1 MAALEIAAL
10 WAAFAATHMG
20 LSSQGLRPK
29 LVARLGALGFQGVY
43 SLIALAI
50 FVPMVGHYFSHKHA
64 GPQLW
69 HLGGLPGMRSA
80 MYAGMGLALVLMV
93 GGLLRPSP
101 AAAFPGAGEAR
112 GVQRITRHPLFM
124 GAGLFGLLHLLV
136 APVNA
141 AELAFFGGF
150 PLFAWAGCRHQDR
163 RKLAEGGEAFRR
175 FHAETGFLPFTAPGA
190 LRGLR
195 EQPLAVVLGIAAAV
209 LLRTYH
215 SAWFSG

>member
-1 MAALEIAAL
+1 MKRLALIL
-10 WAAFAATHMG
+10 LLLTPATA
-20 LSSQGLRPK
+20 SAQGTF
-29 LVARLGALGFQGVY
+29 GSG
-43 SLIALAI
+43 I
-50 FVPMVGHYFSHKHA
+50 
-64 GPQLW
+64 GP
-69 HLGGLPGMRSA
+69 G
-80 MYAGMGLALVLMV
+80 YAGYAQGY
-93 GGLLRPSP
+93 S
-101 AAAFPGAGEAR
+101 AAFPGAGEAR

-136 APVNA
+136 ASVNA

-195 EQPLAVVLGIAAAV
+195 EQPLAVLLGIAAAL
-209 LLRTYH
+209 LLRSYH